1 MSLNHPN
8 TNSRISIT
16 APAAIRAGIALDRT
30 FTPTDSIAV
39 APFAIAAGDAA
50 SGEQVDVD
58 LFASIS
64 GTIRVLIST
73 QSGPIAK
80 GQELQNHVDVSPAGS
95 FMEAGVGDKVTVV
108 ALEDGDP
115 GSLCVV
121 APVVPYIKPA

>member
-16 APAAIRAGIALDRT
+16 APAAIVAGTALDRT
-30 FTPTDSIAV
+30 FTPTTDESLV
-39 APFAIAAGDAA
+39 PFAIAAGDAA

-73 QSGPIAK
+73 DDAAFTQGKEFMTADNGPT
-80 GQELQNHVDVSPAGS
+80 GS
-95 FMEAGVGDKVTVV
+95 FIEAATDDKVTVV
-108 ALEDGDP
+108 ALEDGKP

-121 APVVPYIKPA
+121 APVVPYAKPA

>member
-64 GTIRVLIST
+64 GTIRVLISEYAAPIT
-73 QSGPIAK
+73 QGT
-80 GQELQNHVDVSPAGS
+80 ELQNEVDVSPIGS
-95 FMEAGVGDKVTVV
+95 FAEASTNNIVKVV
-108 ALEDGDP
+108 ALEDGKP

-121 APVVPYIKPA
+121 APVVPYAKPA